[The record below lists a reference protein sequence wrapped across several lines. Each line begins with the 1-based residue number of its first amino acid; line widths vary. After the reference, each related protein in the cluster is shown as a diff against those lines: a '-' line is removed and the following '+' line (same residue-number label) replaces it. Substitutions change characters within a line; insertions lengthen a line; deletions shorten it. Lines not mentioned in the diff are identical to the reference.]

1 MAQRQSI
8 FVIPRK
14 RYGFDSRCRPI
25 LKKNNPM
32 KNLESKVVDCILE
45 ISNDTII
52 IAGEEY
58 IIPTPTPATLILVS
72 EFISQ
77 MPLAD
82 SGNTEKIVYKVL
94 GEAKDLSI
102 IGKIAATLV
111 LGAKRIKERNYKTIT
126 NTEETKRWSW
136 KKLRHVTDKTITST
150 KILEIDYLAD
160 KILHE
165 LSNADLYN
173 LISDRLNNS
182 QISDFFVLTTS
193 LSEANMLR
201 RTKEVE
207 TASGE

>member
-1 MAQRQSI
+1 
-8 FVIPRK
+8 
-14 RYGFDSRCRPI
+14 
-25 LKKNNPM
+25 M
-32 KNLESKVVDCILE
+32 KNLESKVADCILE

-58 IIPTPTPATLILVS
+58 IITTPTPATLILVS

-77 MPLAD
+77 IPLTD

-111 LGAKRIKERNYKTIT
+111 LGAKRIKERKYKTIT
-126 NTEETKRWSW
+126 NIEETRRWSW

-173 LISDRLNNS
+173 LITDRLNNS